1 MRSISLTSN
10 MGKMKMRVPIYGVI
24 CVWIGMLS
32 VACNKEAES
41 SGIHDGELLRFTVG
55 TSEIETRTYYGD
67 KNSINHTQAIKW
79 EGGEE
84 LHLIVYDPSDYS
96 QRQYSI
102 YVVTKTEEDG
112 RKAVIA
118 PRSDQVP
125 LVYHENQSKVVA
137 YYMPGDAGNWYI
149 NPNDVSGSKKGSL
162 WYNLY
167 QDQFENYLDFDYPE
181 YLTSTEWF
189 IPTNMRLAYMCAEP
203 TSVTQSGVVSLHFV
217 PMFTAFEVKINNP
230 SSFERF
236 VNYVCIWND
245 TDQTPVATQVKIND
259 LTDPIRQLQNGNNYN
274 WYHECCGD
282 GWVQTPEYTEDSY
295 LMEIPANGSNSLILF
310 CDPYL
315 LYGLS
320 IEVKCDGFHG
330 DYSWDKY
337 DPNGPKTI
345 DKALAFSQ
353 SSNWDLTGGRKK
365 YFITLTL
372 PAF

>member
-10 MGKMKMRVPIYGVI
+10 MGKMKLRVPIYGVI

-67 KNSINHTQAIKW
+67 KNSTNHTQAIKW

-102 YVVTKTEEDG
+102 YEVTETDEDG

-118 PRSDQVP
+118 PRSDQDP

-137 YYMPGDAGNWYI
+137 YYMPGYDGDWNI

-167 QDQFENYLDFDYPE
+167 QDQFENYLDFNNPE

-217 PMFTAFEVKINNP
+217 PMFTAFEVKICNP

-236 VNYVCIWND
+236 VNYVCIWN
-245 TDQTPVATQVKIND
+245 TADQTPMTAQVQIND
-259 LTDPIRQLQNGNNYN
+259 LTNPIGQLQNVYNYN

-295 LMEIPANGSNSLILF
+295 LMEIPPNGSNSLILF
-310 CDPYL
+310 CDPYW

-337 DPNGPKTI
+337 NPKTI

-353 SSNWDLTGGRKK
+353 SSNWYLTGGRKK